1 MTTEVA
7 ALGLKV
13 SSDSVPQ
20 ATDRLKDFTEAATK
34 ADVANDNLSKS
45 SKKASDAKGK
55 LAGEAGKAA
64 SATNKV
70 GDAANKS
77 QGAFARIATGVNGV
91 SGALVRLASVAIGG
105 FFAAFSVGALASI
118 ADAWSD
124 MQSRVGAAVK
134 NMEAAPA
141 LMQRMVDVANASY
154 SPLSQTVETYSR
166 NVTVLGDLGKSA
178 QEAADFTE
186 SLNHML
192 VLTATRGERAASV
205 QNALSKA
212 MAVGKLQADGLET
225 ILANGGEVAQALA
238 KELGTTVNGLRGL
251 ASQGKITGQ
260 VIADAIIKPLND
272 VRERAGEMPATISD
286 AFVRI
291 GTNFTALIGTMDQM
305 TGASSA
311 VAGVIIS
318 VADGIRWLSQNTETL
333 QRTLVYAGTAVTA
346 FGTYY
351 AGAMAI
357 AAASTWTLNG
367 ALAFLRAALLR
378 TGILALVVMAGEL
391 VYQFTRLVDGAGS
404 FGNAMGLLGDVASE
418 VWERIKLDGE
428 SLVLGLSSLWQKIQA
443 AFLTMLAVMQAGWA
457 EFISAVVAG
466 MSYIPGMGDATT
478 SLQEYANSAKKN
490 FEETAQAATNAYGE
504 ANRLMAE
511 SDAKAAAAMKPLES
525 LAALNKAMAEADKK
539 RQENLGGAA
548 LDNLGGGGG
557 VAAATGGKGSTKKD
571 PYAELV
577 RSSQQFI
584 EQQKLEA
591 QTIGMTAEAA
601 NKLRYEQDMLNKAAN
616 DNIRL
621 TAAQKTEIA
630 GLAQQMA
637 NTEANTKRLKEAF
650 DFAKDATKGFITDLR
665 TGLQNGEGF
674 FKSFANA
681 AMNLLNKVISK
692 IEDELVNALFSVGG
706 ASGGAGGLFGGLLGG
721 LGKLFGFADGG
732 AFQGGV
738 QTFAKGGA
746 FTNQIV
752 NRPTPFRFSRG
763 AGLMGEAGPE
773 AIMPLGRDAN
783 GRLGVY
789 GAANQNNGGIQY
801 VVVEVQGNLV
811 EKDGQISA
819 VIDKRSQKQVQKAAP
834 GIINAAKQQAV
845 PAMAEYQANV
855 AGSEWR

>member
-1 MTTEVA
+1 MATEVA

-20 ATDRLKDFTEAATK
+20 ATDRLKEFAGAAK
-34 ADVANDNLSKS
+34 GAEVANDNLTG
-45 SKKASDAKGK
+45 ATNRARDAKGRFTSAANGA
-55 LAGEAGKAA
+55 AGASGKAA
-64 SATNKV
+64 
-70 GDAANKS
+70 DAANKS
-77 QGAFARIATGVNGV
+77 QGAFSRMAAGVTGVTG
-91 SGALVRLASVAIGG
+91 SLSRLVAVAAGS
-105 FFAAFSVGALASI
+105 FLAAFSVSALSGI

-154 SPLSQTVETYSR
+154 SPLAQTVETYSR

-238 KELGTTVNGLRGL
+238 KELGTTVNGLRGM

-260 VIADAIIKPLND
+260 VIADAIIKPLED

-311 VAGVIIS
+311 VAGAIIW
-318 VADGIRWLSQNTETL
+318 VADGIRSLSQSAEVL
-333 QRTLVYAGTAVTA
+333 QRAMIYAGTAATA
-346 FGTYY
+346 FGVYY
-351 AGAMAI
+351 AGAMAL

-367 ALAFLRAALLR
+367 ALTFLRAALLR
-378 TGILALVVMAGEL
+378 TGILAIVVLAGEL

-404 FGNAMGLLGDVASE
+404 FGNAMSLLGDVASE

-428 SLVLGLSSLWQKIQA
+428 SLVLGLSSLWERIQA

-457 EFISAVVAG
+457 EFISAVVSG
-466 MSYIPGMGDATT
+466 MSYIPGMGDTT
-478 SLQEYANSAKKN
+478 ASLQEYATAAKKN
-490 FEETAQAATNAYGE
+490 FEETAKAAKGAYNE
-504 ANRLMAE
+504 SNRLMAE
-511 SDAKAAAAMKPLES
+511 SNAKAEAAVKPLES
-525 LAALNKAMAEADKK
+525 LAALNKAMEEADRK
-539 RQENLGGAA
+539 RQEGFGGAA
-548 LDNLGGGGG
+548 LENLGGGGG
-557 VAAATGGKGSTKKD
+557 ASAAAAGKGKTKKD
-571 PYAELV
+571 PYADLV

-591 QTIGMTAEAA
+591 QTIGMTEQAA
-601 NKLRYEQDMLNKAAN
+601 NRLRYEQEMLNKAAN
-616 DNIRL
+616 DNIKL

-630 GLAQQMA
+630 GLADQMA
-637 NTEANTKRLKEAF
+637 ATEANTKRLKDAF

-681 AMNLLNKVISK
+681 ATNLLNKVISK

-706 ASGGAGGLFGGLLGG
+706 ASSGGGGLFSGLLGG
-721 LGKLFGFADGG
+721 IGKLFGFAKGG
-732 AFQGGV
+732 AFEGGA
-738 QTFAKGGA
+738 QRFAKGSA

-752 NRPTPFRFSRG
+752 NRPTPFRFARG

-789 GAANQNNGGIQY
+789 GAANQNGGGTQY

-819 VIDKRSQKQVQKAAP
+819 TIDKRSQKQVQMAAP
-834 GIINAAKQQAV
+834 GIVNAAKQQAV

-855 AGSEWR
+855 AGAEWR